1 MADESANALP
11 TTGEPMTDIL
21 TDESRPTPALQ
32 FRGVS
37 MTFPDGTHALD
48 ETSFDVH
55 PGEFVTVV
63 GPSGCGKSTL
73 LRIASGLTHPTT
85 GWVTVERA
93 GIGYVFQDATLLPWR
108 TVMGNVE
115 LLAELEGLSK
125 DETRRR
131 PRRTSTSSGWPVTR
145 RSTRGRCRV
154 A

>member
-11 TTGEPMTDIL
+11 ATGEPMTDIL
-21 TDESRPTPALQ
+21 TDESGPTPALQ

-63 GPSGCGKSTL
+63 G
-73 LRIASGLTHPTT
+73 
-85 GWVTVERA
+85 RA
-93 GIGYVFQDATLLPWR
+93 FAD
-108 TVMGNVE
+108 
-115 LLAELEGLSK
+115 
-125 DETRRR
+125 
-131 PRRTSTSSGWPVTR
+131 SSAMV
-145 RSTRGRCRV
+145 S